1 MQQSGPCGVSPTA
14 RSLAY
19 LRKSGALAGVVGK
32 WNPHAKRRLDLFGY
46 IDIVAIWGGHPGWTL
61 GVQTTTAENISHR
74 LTKLREECEPSIRRW
89 MEAGNRLVIHG
100 WGKRGPRGKRK
111 TWTLTER
118 EITLYDDPD
127 LTSDFAGGQGSDVG
141 PPAST
146 PGGGR

>member
-1 MQQSGPCGVSPTA
+1 MSPTA

-19 LRKSGALAGVVGK
+19 LRKVAIAQVVERY
-32 WNPHAKRRLDLFGY
+32 NPHAKRRVDLFGF
-46 IDIVAIWGGHPGWTL
+46 IDIVALDTGPGVL
-61 GVQTTTAENISHR
+61 GVQTTTADHISHR
-74 LTKLREECEPSIRRW
+74 LAKLRQECAPQMACWLQR
-89 MEAGNRLVIHG
+89 GNRLVIHG

-118 EITLYDDPD
+118 EITLYDLPDPY
-127 LTSDFAGGQGSDVG
+127 LTSDYAGGQGSDFG